1 MCTYDNTTALPINEY
16 QTGHREARMSENVG
30 IDQNDVCIPNN
41 NEVYRDVDGFL
52 ISLTPYTWDVIQHK
66 VEADDL
72 LFGRSVAG
80 TLKYKEEI
88 ARIKDQ
94 WLSIDDFCKHHFLGY
109 PMKSK
114 EVTNE
119 QNVSKSVFFVDHSEA
134 GRGHSV
140 RLEKNNYPYYLN
152 DGIEQFVLW
161 ADNYLPTV
169 AEAKEIFAQTYPNQ
183 RYEILVFENQSMNKS
198 VKNVM
203 HLHILAR
210 LSPAL

>member
-134 GRGHSV
+134 GRD
-140 RLEKNNYPYYLN
+140 R
-152 DGIEQFVLW
+152 
-161 ADNYLPTV
+161 
-169 AEAKEIFAQTYPNQ
+169 
-183 RYEILVFENQSMNKS
+183 RRRKS
-198 VKNVM
+198 
-203 HLHILAR
+203 
-210 LSPAL
+210 